1 MEARTARGAGAG
13 SAQGGAGV
21 GSARG
26 AGARV
31 AREREY
37 DQHES
42 GSANGTRSASTSGTR
57 ADSARIS
64 TRPKTVSSS
73 SSSFAVQKSRSA
85 PCEATTI
92 TGRAAPSTRM
102 RAAAPPRFHRGRT
115 HGRRPPLRDREFAA
129 TDIEWTSSSGMGRR
143 RVDSDTGCR
152 RMDACVVTAQG
163 LCVQWIIHSRTAAMR
178 RSGCFGRRLG
188 YSFCGATWAEGGEW
202 GGGRST

>member
-64 TRPKTVSSS
+64 MRPKTVSSS

-85 PCEATTI
+85 PCNVRLQ
-92 TGRAAPSTRM
+92 GAPSTRM
-102 RAAAPPRFHRGRT
+102 RAAAPPRFHRSRT

-129 TDIEWTSSSGMGRR
+129 ADIEWTRSSGMGRR
-143 RVDSDTGCR
+143 LVDSDTGCR
-152 RMDACVVTAQG
+152 GMDACVVTAQG
-163 LCVQWIIHSRTAAMR
+163 LR

-188 YSFCGATWAEGGEW
+188 YSFCGATWAESGEW
-202 GGGRST
+202 GGGSI